1 MDSMKLVPYIENA
14 GLSDY
19 AASCARSMS
28 ECRPGRGRADAA
40 RLKEQH
46 ARIERCHRILHGR
59 YGKAARIPAA
69 CEWILDNRY
78 MIQREYPDAMEQLN
92 SAREQRTCR
101 GSLLVLSLC
110 RALLQSGQG
119 SLSAE
124 RCEIFL
130 EGFQTVTVLQQ
141 NELGLI
147 PTALRCVVIEA
158 LSRCAEKLGRSTEND
173 ASAGEF
179 AALFSSLRL
188 LSTLDMEGILDRA
201 NVSGAIL
208 AQDPSGHYSRMD
220 RQSRG
225 EYLERLR
232 LLAKKQGIE
241 EQELAR
247 RLIDKATEEK
257 RHIGFY
263 LFSPP
268 SPRRAELYVNRELP
282 DVQAG
287 FRKGRGHLV
296 HKLLYRHR
304 LGQYYERSSACAA
317 GLVDGQGLYGLC
329 TAPLGQAQAHAKA

>member
-1 MDSMKLVPYIENA
+1 MDSMKLVPYIENSGLA
-14 GLSDY
+14 GF
-19 AASCARSMS
+19 AASCAKALSPL
-28 ECRPGRGRADAA
+28 EWGTGRADAA
-40 RLKEQH
+40 ELKKSMRQ
-46 ARIERCHRILHGR
+46 IEKCHSVLLRR
-59 YGKAARIPAA
+59 YEGAAHVPAA

-147 PTALRCVVIEA
+147 PAALRCVVIEA

-188 LSTLDMEGILDRA
+188 LSTLDMESILDRA
-201 NVSGAIL
+201 NVSGSIL
-208 AQDPSGHYSRMD
+208 S
-220 RQSRG
+220 
-225 EYLERLR
+225 
-232 LLAKKQGIE
+232 
-241 EQELAR
+241 
-247 RLIDKATEEK
+247 
-257 RHIGFY
+257 
-263 LFSPP
+263 
-268 SPRRAELYVNRELP
+268 
-282 DVQAG
+282 
-287 FRKGRGHLV
+287 
-296 HKLLYRHR
+296 
-304 LGQYYERSSACAA
+304 
-317 GLVDGQGLYGLC
+317 
-329 TAPLGQAQAHAKA
+329 